1 MTELTELH
9 ELQIALE
16 KIFSLKHVE
25 DRFSGQ
31 WSTILKPITSLLN
44 PEDKETKKLI
54 RTCIYILYLLSERQ
68 VISYHNLIEMTMS
81 KADRNDSIVY
91 ISKILDL
98 GVRFNL
104 WRYDQLPYQV
114 ENGYALNV
122 RANYTT
128 TDECKAALANVMYA
142 LPMVVE
148 PVKVRDHVNNRG
160 SGYLLTPHD
169 SLILNGKWY
178 EGSICREYLDT
189 VNSVKL
195 SLNQDV
201 ISLFQHKLD
210 KESIINNVILN
221 NAVNGTNTNPDYA
234 IKQAEDNWNLLL
246 KQTEISTKLL
256 EGKIFYLTHKYDTRG
271 RCYAQGYHINTQGDS
286 YCKAMIELANK
297 EEISQSINFNLE

>member
-1 MTELTELH
+1 MTDLR

-16 KIFSLKHVE
+16 RVFSQKFVE
-25 DRFSGQ
+25 DKYSSQ
-31 WSTILKPITSLLN
+31 WNTILKPITDLLD
-44 PEDKETKKLI
+44 PEDKEAKKLTRMLI
-54 RTCIYILYLLSERQ
+54 HILYLLAERD
-68 VISYHNLIEMTMS
+68 VISYHNLVEMTMN

-91 ISKILDL
+91 VSKVLDL

-104 WRYDQLPYQV
+104 WRYDQLPSKV

-128 TDECKAALANVMYA
+128 TNECKAALANVMYA

-160 SGYLLTPHD
+160 SGYLLTKSD

-189 VNSVKL
+189 VNSVQL
-195 SLNQDV
+195 CLNYDV
-201 ISLFQHKLD
+201 IALFEHKLD
-210 KESIINNVILN
+210 KQSIIDKVILN
-221 NAVNGTNTNPDYA
+221 NAINGTYTNPETA
-234 IKQAEDNWNLLL
+234 AKQAEDNWHLLL
-246 KQTEISTKLL
+246 KQTTVATKLL
-256 EGKIFYLTHKYDTRG
+256 EDKMFYLTHKYDTRG
-271 RCYAQGYHINTQGDS
+271 RCYAQGYHINYQGDS

-297 EEISQSINFNLE
+297 EEISQSINFNLT

>member
-1 MTELTELH
+1 MTDLH

-16 KIFSLKHVE
+16 RVLSQKCVE
-25 DRFSGQ
+25 DKFSVQ
-31 WSTILKPITSLLN
+31 WDTILKPITSLLD
-44 PEDKETKKLI
+44 PKDKESKRLVRMLI
-54 RTCIYILYLLSERQ
+54 HILYLLSERN

-81 KADRNDSIVY
+81 KSDRNDSIVFV
-91 ISKILDL
+91 SKVLDL

-104 WRYDQLPYQV
+104 WRYDQLPSKV

-128 TDECKAALANVMYA
+128 TNECKAALANVMYA
-142 LPMVVE
+142 LPMVIE

-160 SGYLLTPHD
+160 SGYLLTKHD

-178 EGSICREYLDT
+178 MGSICREYLDT

-221 NAVNGTNTNPDYA
+221 NTVNGTNTNPDYA
-234 IKQAEDNWNLLL
+234 IKQAEDNWHLML
-246 KQTEISTKLL
+246 KQTEIATKLL

-271 RCYAQGYHINTQGDS
+271 RCYAQGWHITYQGDS
-286 YCKAMIELANK
+286 YCKAMIELANT
-297 EEISQSINFNLE
+297 EVISESINFNLES

>member
-1 MTELTELH
+1 MTDLH
-9 ELQIALE
+9 ELQIELE
-16 KIFSLKHVE
+16 RLFSQKFVE
-25 DRFSGQ
+25 NKFSGQ
-31 WSTILKPITSLLN
+31 WNNVLKPITSLLD
-44 PEDKETKKLI
+44 PEDKEAKKLT
-54 RTCIYILYLLSERQ
+54 RTLVYLLYLLSEREA
-68 VISYHNLIEMTMS
+68 ISYHNLIEMTMDKS
-81 KADRNDSIVY
+81 DMEGSIVFV
-91 ISKILDL
+91 SKVLDL

-104 WRYDQLPYQV
+104 WRYDQLPLKV

-160 SGYLLTPHD
+160 SGYLLTTEHD

-178 EGSICREYLDT
+178 RGSICREYLDT

-221 NAVNGTNTNPDYA
+221 NAVNGTNTNPESA
-234 IKQAEDNWNLLL
+234 AKQAEDNWNLLL

-256 EGKIFYLTHKYDTRG
+256 ESKVFYLTHKYDTRG
-271 RCYAQGYHINTQGDS
+271 RCYAQG
-286 YCKAMIELANK
+286 
-297 EEISQSINFNLE
+297 

>member
-1 MTELTELH
+1 MTELY
-9 ELQIALE
+9 ELQVALE
-16 KIFSLKHVE
+16 KVFSQKCVE
-25 DRFSGQ
+25 DKFSGQ
-31 WSTILKPITSLLN
+31 WNTALKPITDLLD
-44 PEDKETKKLI
+44 PEDKEAKKLTRMLI
-54 RTCIYILYLLSERQ
+54 HILYLLSERD
-68 VISYHNLIEMTMS
+68 VISYHNLIEMTMNKS
-81 KADRNDSIVY
+81 DRNDSIVFV
-91 ISKILDL
+91 SKVLDL

-104 WRYDQLPYQV
+104 WRYDQLPSKV

-160 SGYLLTPHD
+160 SGYLLTNHD

-178 EGSICREYLDT
+178 QGSICREYLDT

-210 KESIINNVILN
+210 RESIINNVILN
-221 NAVNGTNTNPDYA
+221 NAINGTNTNPDYA

-256 EGKIFYLTHKYDTRG
+256 EGKVFYLTHKYDTRG

-286 YCKAMIELANK
+286 YCKAMVELANT
-297 EEISQSINFNLE
+297 ELISNNINFNLE

>member
-1 MTELTELH
+1 MTDLH

-16 KIFSLKHVE
+16 KVFSQKCVE
-25 DRFSGQ
+25 DKFSGQ
-31 WSTILKPITSLLN
+31 WNTVLKPITSLLD
-44 PEDKETKKLI
+44 PEDKESKKLI
-54 RTCIYILYLLSERQ
+54 RMLIHILYLLAERD
-68 VISYHNLIEMTMS
+68 VISYHNLIEMTMNKS
-81 KADRNDSIVY
+81 DRNDSIVFV
-91 ISKILDL
+91 SKVLDL
-98 GVRFNL
+98 GVRFSL
-104 WRYDQLPYQV
+104 WRYDQLPDKV

-148 PVKVRDHVNNRG
+148 PVKVRDHANNHG
-160 SGYLLTPHD
+160 SGYLLTKHD

-178 EGSICREYLDT
+178 EGSICREHLDT

-221 NAVNGTNTNPDYA
+221 NAINGTNTNPDYA
-234 IKQAEDNWNLLL
+234 IKQAEDNWHLML
-246 KQTEISTKLL
+246 KQTAIATKLL
-256 EGKIFYLTHKYDTRG
+256 EGKVFYLTHKYDTRG
-271 RCYAQGYHINTQGDS
+271 RCYAQGYHINYQGDS
-286 YCKAMIELANK
+286 YCKAMVELANT
-297 EEISQSINFNLE
+297 EVISESINFNLES